1 MSILDRLVAQLAL
14 EQIDEMCFVGRS
26 TDIFLSGRVFGGQVL
41 GQALMA
47 ANYTTPDDRF
57 AHSMHAYFVRAADA
71 SQPIE
76 YVVENIRDGGSISVR
91 RVSASQQGKFILTLS
106 CRYQGLEDG

>member
-1 MSILDRLVAQLAL
+1 MNILDRLVSQLAL
-14 EQIDEMCFVGRS
+14 EQVDEMRYVGRS

-71 SQPIE
+71 SLPIE
-76 YVVENIRDGGSISVR
+76 YAVENIRDGGSFSVR
-91 RVSASQQGKFILTLS
+91 RVKCQPAGQVYFYFVL
-106 CRYQGLEDG
+106 